1 MHTLVSNRSEIKPQ
15 AMLEHELDHDSN
27 NKDGDGAEALQY
39 LFSIDPDA
47 GDYCQPCSYPRHASP
62 AAAPPHVPDSIPHNT
77 LSSSCSY
84 GIQALINNVH
94 RGYINDDDDAPMMS
108 PVPEDLSQQQESETL
123 RQWKRKKELELQE
136 KQRET
141 QIKQDRILEHAAIER
156 ENFYKEREVQIE
168 EKKRLN
174 REKETKYRAD
184 AEMQQKLVEDNLWA
198 AVAALIDL
206 NGDQTDGMMTAN
218 GSGKQISKSQIST
231 PKRVEQRRLKEYA
244 VKPTKKTTDL
254 SRMREILLK
263 LQQRPLVR
271 SSPHFAGKS
280 PLEMERNMQ

>member
-1 MHTLVSNRSEIKPQ
+1 M
-15 AMLEHELDHDSN
+15 
-27 NKDGDGAEALQY
+27 
-39 LFSIDPDA
+39 
-47 GDYCQPCSYPRHASP
+47 
-62 AAAPPHVPDSIPHNT
+62 
-77 LSSSCSY
+77 
-84 GIQALINNVH
+84 
-94 RGYINDDDDAPMMS
+94 
-108 PVPEDLSQQQESETL
+108 
-123 RQWKRKKELELQE
+123 
-136 KQRET
+136 
-141 QIKQDRILEHAAIER
+141 ILEHAAIER